1 MVPKRKK
8 KATSTSG
15 TSGKRPSLALSYSI
29 PENLKKRIISGQFVP
44 LYKLLPGYA
53 SGCTSTISSVTEEDG
68 SVKLRLG
75 DSSKDRKLSRQ
86 SLTFP
91 QVILSLLKFKVILC
105 NCSSKS
111 TEFID
116 SYVSNLT
123 LISNKYSNTA
133 YWAYHLYFWDK
144 ALEFVDKSISLDWSI
159 LDAESLHA
167 AIAQQCTT
175 HFISP

>member
-1 MVPKRKK
+1 MAQTSSQDLANSNQHHPSSSESESDESEHNIEVVPKRKK

-86 SLTFP
+86 LLTFP
-91 QVILSLLKFKVILC
+91 QVILSLLKFKVIFC
-105 NCSSKS
+105 
-111 TEFID
+111 
-116 SYVSNLT
+116 
-123 LISNKYSNTA
+123 
-133 YWAYHLYFWDK
+133 
-144 ALEFVDKSISLDWSI
+144 
-159 LDAESLHA
+159 
-167 AIAQQCTT
+167 
-175 HFISP
+175 